1 MKKIII
7 FYSALVLLLASCGKK
22 GQILHEPSEWL
33 INGKMYKLVQVVPA
47 DGANAIWIMYPKDST
62 DTDKPPVS
70 INWTQNSGKT
80 TVGNAVIKID

>member
-7 FYSALVLLLASCGKK
+7 LSSALVLLLASCGKK
-22 GQILHEPSEWL
+22 GEITDEPSEWL

-62 DTDKPPVS
+62 DKPPVS